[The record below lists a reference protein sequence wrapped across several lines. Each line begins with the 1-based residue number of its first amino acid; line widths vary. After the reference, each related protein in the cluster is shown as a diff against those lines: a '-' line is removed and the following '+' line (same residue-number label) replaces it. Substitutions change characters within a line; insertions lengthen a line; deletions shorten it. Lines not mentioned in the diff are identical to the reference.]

1 MATVSLVQR
10 IPLAWAEHDR
20 AREDGWRAYVEQT
33 PCLRKSI
40 EVTPLDFVLVRLHVQ
55 HRQALTERLYRVKG
69 DKRSVYLWVLARF
82 LNAPRLLY
90 EGVDNWLAAEKEVL
104 G

>member
-1 MATVSLVQR
+1 MTRVSLVRR

-20 AREDGWRAYVEQT
+20 ARDNGWRAYVENV
-33 PCLRKSI
+33 PCLRKEI
-40 EVTPLDFVLVRLHVQ
+40 EVTFLDFVLIRLLVS
-55 HRQALTERLYRVKG
+55 HRQALTEKLWRVKG
-69 DKRSVYLWVLARF
+69 DKRSAYLWVLARF
-82 LNAPRLLY
+82 LNEPSLLY